1 MVERSVWDREVPGSS
16 PGAPILIMKT
26 LPASQLALLPAHNIV
41 HAQDAF
47 EARRVNDK
55 LSVIISKPIKAPVDF
70 DSMVLSVCARLSSGG
85 ALLAQ
90 AAVKTDKGWSG
101 FYKLFYISR
110 DYKKTFAP
118 QSDKFASVDADI
130 LTPRGPARYFKYQ
143 ITILGRADVGLICA
157 ALTRAGARYS
167 RSLAEETLGLKDFML
182 PITPVL
188 RSQIKDKKLAGRVCS
203 PAALTAVLNYMGK
216 KIILP
221 QTIEGVYDESAKIY
235 GAWPLNTA
243 FAAQQ
248 GMRAVFMRCSSLAQA
263 EGEVLQGRPLI
274 VSLAYKEG
282 ELKNA
287 PVRATAGHLV
297 VIAGFDAAGN
307 VAAADSASDTATL
320 RVYDRAQFARAW
332 LGNKKGA
339 AYAIAPR

>member
-1 MVERSVWDREVPGSS
+1 MQIIPSIHP
-16 PGAPILIMKT
+16 
-26 LPASQLALLPAHNIV
+26 ALLPAHNIA

-47 EARRVNDK
+47 EARIINDK
-55 LSVIISKPIKAPVDF
+55 LSIIISKPVKAPFDF
-70 DSMVLSVCARLSSGG
+70 DSLVLSVCAHLAEGG

-90 AAVKTDKGWSG
+90 AAVKTDAGWSG

-118 QSDKFASVDADI
+118 QRDKFARVEADV
-130 LTPRGPARYFKYQ
+130 LTPLGPARYFKYQ
-143 ITILGRADVGLICA
+143 ITILGHADISLICA
-157 ALTRAGARYS
+157 ALTRDGARYN
-167 RSLAEETLGLKDFML
+167 RALAEETIGLKDYIL
-182 PITPVL
+182 PLKPVP
-188 RSQIKDKKLAGRVCS
+188 RAQIKDKKLAARVCS

-216 KIILP
+216 KTALR
-221 QTIEGVYDESAKIY
+221 QTVKGVYDEGAKIY

-248 GMRAVFMRCSSLAQA
+248 GLGAVFMRCGSLAQA
-263 EGEVLQGRPLI
+263 EGEILHRRPLI

-297 VIAGFDAAGN
+297 VIVGFDAVGN
-307 VAAADSASDTATL
+307 VVVADSAAGSPAL

-339 AYAIAPR
+339 AYAIARL